1 LARFTTLRRADPYG
15 GRVTQ
20 ESYSVS
26 RQEAGRLL
34 GYSEKTI
41 DRLCARGELRK
52 AREGGR
58 APIERA
64 SIHAYQARL
73 YDHAEAKDVDADPW
87 AAWLP
92 ELANRQSGAGG
103 VAA

>member
-1 LARFTTLRRADPYG
+1 
-15 GRVTQ
+15 VTQ
-20 ESYSVS
+20 ESYPVS
-26 RQEAGRLL
+26 RREAARLL
-34 GYSEKTI
+34 GYSERTI

-58 APIERA
+58 AVIERA
-64 SIHAYQARL
+64 SIDAYRERL
-73 YDHAEAKDVDADPW
+73 YDRPTESRPPADLR

-92 ELANRQSGAGG
+92 ELAHRRRDEGG